1 MSRFIVRLS
10 YLFLFYFLTISASL
24 GASYSLEFSGP
35 STINAGANFSIEVY
49 LKETLDTGEATKLG
63 DATNGG
69 LSTGNFQVKITGDSH
84 LTSVTGNT
92 DFDNSS
98 TDSPWIVYQSD
109 ISGPAP
115 TGTESIAGSGIYRL
129 RLGTIQGTGAS
140 TAGTFTIS
148 IVDWDTNPSSADM
161 VLLDLANPDPSSLGF
176 LVLDSELF
184 PSSSFD
190 VTVSGAPP
198 IPEPSMCLMFGS
210 AVLLPCA
217 RALWGRRKSA

>member
-1 MSRFIVRLS
+1 MKLFIANS
-10 YLFLFYFLTISASL
+10 TSALLLCLVAFNSAF

-35 STINAGANFSIEVY
+35 ANIGTGDSFSIDVY
-49 LKETLDTGEATKLG
+49 LKETLVGSEMTKLG
-63 DATNGG
+63 DSNYGG

-84 LTSVTGNT
+84 LTSVSGNT
-92 DFDNSS
+92 DFDNGS

-190 VTVSGAPP
+190 VIVSGAPP
-198 IPEPSMCLMFGS
+198 IPEPSMCLIFGS

-217 RALWGRRKSA
+217 RALWRQRKV

>member
-49 LKETLDTGEATKLG
+49 LKETLGTGEATKLG
-63 DATNGG
+63 DPTDGG
-69 LSTGNFQVKITGDSH
+69 LVIGNFRVQISPAVSY
-84 LTSVTGNT
+84 LTKVTGNVAFDTYGGDALT
-92 DFDNSS
+92 D
-98 TDSPWIVYQSD
+98 PWMIEQSD
-109 ISGPAP
+109 LIVADGVP
-115 TGTESIAGSGIYRL
+115 TGTPDGPDVYKL
-129 RLGTIQGTGAS
+129 LLGTIYGLSAS
-140 TAGTFTIS
+140 VGETFTLQL
-148 IVDWDTNPSSADM
+148 VD
-161 VLLDLANPDPSSLGF
+161 ANPGADD
-176 LVLDSELF
+176 LVL
-184 PSSSFD
+184 FD
-190 VTVSGAPP
+190 PINDIVLDTLVFLPTLEYTVTVSGAPP